1 MESDLSLPGDCLI
14 TGKTDDGETFSR
26 SDIFDNFRYIGVNL
40 ATDDNMLPPN
50 LRGYAPEVTGVAKT
64 NAKITVSQQG
74 RVIYET
80 LVAPGPFRIQDIN
93 DAVSG
98 KLDVGWRSRMA
109 LYSHFRWI
117 PPAFLT

>member
-1 MESDLSLPGDCLI
+1 MTRTRQTDTAGHGNGTAGANLGVWRVRADWQANLRHTTGSGIAPNITGHGVRPISTGDCLI

-64 NAKITVSQQG
+64 NAKITV
-74 RVIYET
+74 T
-80 LVAPGPFRIQDIN
+80 
-93 DAVSG
+93 
-98 KLDVGWRSRMA
+98 SRGG
-109 LYSHFRWI
+109 
-117 PPAFLT
+117 